1 MSEFSKGLIDRLKK
15 VNRKLIDAT
24 NFILIL
30 PVYYVGAGLAFLFFR
45 LFNREDNSPKKSY
58 WLISPKRKELLEE
71 YKKQF

>member
-1 MSEFSKGLIDRLKK
+1 MSEISKDIVSALKK
-15 VNRKLIDAT
+15 INRKLIDAT
-24 NFILIL
+24 NFIFIL

-45 LFNREDNSPKKSY
+45 LFNRENNSPQKSY

>member
-1 MSEFSKGLIDRLKK
+1 MKSNIINKLKE
-15 VNRKLIDAT
+15 VNRKLIDVT

-30 PVYYVGAGLAFLFFR
+30 PVYYVGVGLAFLFFR
-45 LFNREDNSPKKSY
+45 LFNRENNSPQKSY